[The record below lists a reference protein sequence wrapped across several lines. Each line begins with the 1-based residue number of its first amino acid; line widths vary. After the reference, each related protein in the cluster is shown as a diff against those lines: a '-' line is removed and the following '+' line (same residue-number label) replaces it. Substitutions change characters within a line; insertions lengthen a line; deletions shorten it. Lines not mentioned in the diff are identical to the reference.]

1 MAEIG
6 QYLKA
11 IRSQQGFSLKDVY
24 KKTGI
29 SDSKLSRIE
38 NGTNLSETDPTIL
51 QALAKLYNLNLVDL
65 YLVAGYLDEE
75 SLSSYKQVFQNS
87 ELLNQ
92 DERALIQ
99 SLVNMITKERGSHDI

>member
-1 MAEIG
+1 MEIG
-6 QYLKA
+6 QYLKQMRA
-11 IRSQQGFSLKDVY
+11 HCGLSLKKVQI
-24 KKTGI
+24 KTGI

-38 NGTNLSETDPTIL
+38 SCAPRSEPSPAVLQTLS
-51 QALAKLYNLNLVDL
+51 KLYNFNLIEC
-65 YLVAGYLDEE
+65 YLATGYLNEE

-99 SLVNMITKERGSHDI
+99 NLVNMLTKERGSHDI

>member
-29 SDSKLSRIE
+29 SDSKLLIR
-38 NGTNLSETDPTIL
+38 
-51 QALAKLYNLNLVDL
+51 QLNNRKSACKTV
-65 YLVAGYLDEE
+65 GYVVE
-75 SLSSYKQVFQNS
+75 
-87 ELLNQ
+87 
-92 DERALIQ
+92 
-99 SLVNMITKERGSHDI
+99 